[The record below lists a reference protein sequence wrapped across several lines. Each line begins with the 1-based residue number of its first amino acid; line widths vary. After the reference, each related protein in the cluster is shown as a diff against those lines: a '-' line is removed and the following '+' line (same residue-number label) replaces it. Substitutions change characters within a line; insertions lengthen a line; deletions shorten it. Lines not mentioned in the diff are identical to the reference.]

1 MIMRYGIYNIRAK
14 KFQFGINEP
23 SKRKARNKLFAKI
36 GKDAYKWRFQV
47 KRINDNI
54 MQKGRRK
61 YER

>member
-1 MIMRYGIYNIRAK
+1 MRYGIYNIRAK

-36 GKDAYKWRFQV
+36 GKDTYKWKFQV

-54 MQKGRRK
+54 M
-61 YER
+61 